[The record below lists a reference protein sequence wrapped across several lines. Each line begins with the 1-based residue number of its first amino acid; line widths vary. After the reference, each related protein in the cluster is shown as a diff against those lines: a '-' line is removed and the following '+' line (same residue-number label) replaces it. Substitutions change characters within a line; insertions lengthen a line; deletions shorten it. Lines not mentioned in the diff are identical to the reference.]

1 MIIYAVFASM
11 KIIAVEHEIIL
22 CVLKQGFTYQN
33 QLVLGPSCQDQ
44 DHENFGISGQTGSG
58 PITIGKF
65 RTYSDRHDRTDY
77 RSYLAIFIAKFAVIF
92 PLWSSHSNSPSYYH
106 PISHLNARLIWFE
119 NFFWF
124 LFPPSQHSNL
134 IFCWIL
140 VNFESIFLDGFW
152 WFFVFLMFVVNISIS
167 KVELNWRSDHLGWS
181 LTLEIGRKRV
191 FVTIICWHEFGYTR
205 KTKDYAE
212 NPKNAIFSLNSI
224 F

>member
-1 MIIYAVFASM
+1 MCS
-11 KIIAVEHEIIL
+11 
-22 CVLKQGFTYQN
+22 
-33 QLVLGPSCQDQ
+33 
-44 DHENFGISGQTGSG
+44 QTGIHVPEPIG
-58 PITIGKF
+58 PRTKLPGPGPRKF
-65 RTYSDRHDRTDY
+65 WNLWSDRIRTNYYRKISDIFGPTRSDRLQ
-77 RSYLAIFIAKFAVIF
+77 SYLVTFIAKFPAIF
-92 PLWSSHSNSPSYYH
+92 PLWSSNPNSPSYYH